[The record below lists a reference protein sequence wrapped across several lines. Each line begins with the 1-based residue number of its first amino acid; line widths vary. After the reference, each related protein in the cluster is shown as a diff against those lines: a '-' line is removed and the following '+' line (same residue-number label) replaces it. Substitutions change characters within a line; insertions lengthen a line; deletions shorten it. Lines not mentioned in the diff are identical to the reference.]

1 MVNSYR
7 PASLQ
12 QALEILANNKVTPYA
27 GGTDLMINPEEDPV
41 YLFLDRIP
49 ELNNIFEDAEYI
61 HIGAGCTFTD
71 ILEHKLSPAIL
82 KEASVLLAAPAIRNF
97 ATAGGNIC
105 NGSPKGDS
113 TLVFYAADAKL
124 RLVSSKGERVIPI
137 ADFFLGRNKTALQAD
152 ELLVEILMNK
162 ACLDHYYYQK
172 VGARNALAIA
182 RVSFAAILSME
193 GGRITICRTAFGAV
207 SNVIIS
213 RADIDAML
221 TGQTIEAAKA
231 IKEDYLA
238 AYDQAIKPI
247 KGRISAEYRK
257 AVCMNLL
264 RDFLQN
270 NGI

>member
-7 PASLQ
+7 PDSLQ
-12 QALEILANNKVTPYA
+12 KALEILANNKVTPYA
-27 GGTDLMINPEEDPV
+27 GGTDLMINPKEDAV
-41 YLFLDRIP
+41 FLFLDRIP
-49 ELNNIFEDAEYI
+49 ELKNIFEDAEYI

-82 KEASVLLAAPAIRNF
+82 KEASVLLAAPAIRNL

-124 RLVSSKGERVIPI
+124 RLASSQGERLIPI
-137 ADFFLGRNKTALQAD
+137 ADFFLGRNKTTLQAD
-152 ELLVEILMNK
+152 ELLVEIQIK
-162 ACLDHYYYQK
+162 KEGLDHYYYQK
-172 VGARNALAIA
+172 VGARNALAIS
-182 RVSFAAILSME
+182 RISFAAVLSMA
-193 GGRITICRTAFGAV
+193 GDRIAVCRTAFGAV
-207 SNVIIS
+207 SDVIIS

-231 IKEDYLA
+231 IKEAYLS

-264 RDFLQN
+264 RDFLAS